1 MIMELSTLGLFA
13 ISAASLTLIPGVD
26 MICILSNS
34 ISQGTKAGIVTA
46 CGSATGAMCHI
57 LLSMVGLTALILSSP
72 RLYNIFVIVG
82 SIYITWIGVKILSS
96 KSSLIIANTNESK
109 AVSNLYLQ
117 GLLTNL
123 LNPKAIIFTMTFLPQ
138 FINLD
143 GGKFGL
149 QILILGIEFVT
160 IMFIIEIPLI
170 IASKKISMKI
180 ESTPQIGIYINRVF
194 GAIIILITSGI
205 LLSHIL

>member
-1 MIMELSTLGLFA
+1 MELSTLGLFA

-34 ISQGTKAGIVTA
+34 ISQGTKAGVVTA

-57 LLSMVGLTALILSSP
+57 LLSMAGLTALISSSP
-72 RLYNIFVIVG
+72 RLYSIFVIVG
-82 SIYITWIGVKILSS
+82 SVYITWVGVKILSS
-96 KSSLIIANTNESK
+96 ESSLNIKNTNECK
-109 AVSNLYLQ
+109 AVSKLYLQ

-123 LNPKAIIFTMTFLPQ
+123 LNPKAIIFTLAFLPQ

-143 GGKFGL
+143 SGEFGL
-149 QILILGIEFVT
+149 QMLTLGIELVT

-170 IASKKISMKI
+170 IASKKISIKI
-180 ESTPQIGIYINRVF
+180 ELTPQIGVYINRVF
-194 GAIIILITSGI
+194 GAIIISLTSGM
-205 LLSHIL
+205 LLSHML